1 MAAQTNGSKNQEVA
15 STETRNCPNSN
26 TRQKPL
32 RLSTLSLQERS
43 AAGEAVL
50 DEVSKAVAGKHNA
63 LLNHDQVSVDVLL
76 GKGNIL
82 FNTVVQ
88 SNANVVGL
96 VHPVLP
102 LEILVDT
109 LICNDILI
117 ASHKVG
123 DGHFKG
129 SPIIIRDGPRDR
141 VVLGVHQ
148 GVVDGVELISAVMV
162 GQIERVTTI
171 VTLDIFIVEKVHIVE
186 GLMKVTQEVDEE
198 AERVRQGNILIFIR
212 VQPVANVII
221 NVRVEVV
228 VTIVSL

>member
-1 MAAQTNGSKNQEVA
+1 M
-15 STETRNCPNSN
+15 
-26 TRQKPL
+26 
-32 RLSTLSLQERS
+32 
-43 AAGEAVL
+43 

-63 LLNHDQVSVDVLL
+63 LFNHDQVSVDILL

-96 VHPVLP
+96 GHPVVE

-117 ASHKVG
+117 TSHKVG
-123 DGHFKG
+123 DCHFKV
-129 SPIIIRDGPRDR
+129 SPIIIRDWSRDR

-148 GVVDGVELISAVMV
+148 DVEDGVKLISAVMV

-171 VTLDIFIVEKVHIVE
+171 VTLDIIFVEKVHIVE
-186 GLMKVTQEVDEE
+186 GLMKVTHKVDEE

-221 NVRVEVV
+221 NVRV
-228 VTIVSL
+228 